1 MYRPR
6 LLDSLIEKNLSLLGG
21 VYLRGPK
28 WVGKTTSCLQHAHFA
43 YKLLSRNDLLTVQ
56 GLYDVDPSLI
66 FEHESPILFD
76 EWQDAPTIW
85 GTIRKYCDDHPLQ
98 KGQFILTGS
107 SSNGVK
113 TPHTGT
119 LRISELEML
128 PLSLYESGESNGK
141 VSLNRLFNGQS
152 SFESCRSNLTVKG
165 SINAICRGGW
175 PEISTVEDETDQR
188 AFAKEIFEKTAK
200 SDISAI
206 DQTKRSPRY
215 AYAILRSLSRNSC
228 TLANLSTVYEDE
240 KAN

>member
-1 MYRPR
+1 MRIFGAA
-6 LLDSLIEKNLSLLGG
+6 LLT
-21 VYLRGPK
+21 GPK
-28 WVGKTTSCLQHAHFA
+28 GCGKTCTARQQVASIIEFQDESKREALPQTAA
-43 YKLLSRNDLLTVQ
+43 DSPDLL
-56 GLYDVDPSLI
+56 L
-66 FEHESPILFD
+66 ESERPILFD